1 MAHILYIGPDSPY
14 STSRHR
20 ADALVRTGA
29 AIQLL
34 DPTEAMRPHL
44 ASRFVSKFHYETGY
58 TFFESKVCI
67 WLESVLPKISTPD
80 VVWVDG
86 GEYIGT
92 RALRRIRE
100 FGVPVVLYNLD
111 DPTGSRDRRR
121 FALTRRAIPHY
132 DLCVSVRRETV
143 SEMAALGAPHVLQVW
158 RSYDEVEHAPF
169 ADPSQIPEQ
178 FRSEV
183 SFIGTWISG
192 ERRDEFLAGLAD
204 RNIPIAIWG
213 NRWEKAPLWNRLRPF
228 WRGGGLAGRD
238 YVAAIQ
244 GAHICLGMLSK
255 GNRDLHTQRSAEIP
269 FAGGLF
275 CAERTS
281 EHQALYV
288 DGVEAVFWDD
298 LEECA
303 AICRRL
309 LNDTEERERIRRAGM
324 RKVRDL
330 RIGNEDICRQI
341 LGELGRIT
349 MPHTTSPGAHT
360 L

>member
-1 MAHILYIGPDSPY
+1 MNILYIGPGSPF

-20 ADALVRTGA
+20 ADALARTGA

-34 DPTEAMRPHL
+34 DPIEAMRPHL
-44 ASRFVSKFHYETGY
+44 ASRFISKFHYETGY
-58 TFFESKVCI
+58 TFFESKVCA
-67 WLESVLPKISTPD
+67 WLDSALPKISAPD

-86 GEYIGT
+86 GEYIGI
-92 RALRRIRE
+92 RALRRLRE
-100 FGVPVVLYNLD
+100 VGGPIVLYNLD

-121 FALTRRAIPHY
+121 FTLTRRAMPHY
-132 DLCVSVRRETV
+132 DLCVSVRKETV

-169 ADPSQIPEQ
+169 EDSTQIPEQ

-183 SFIGTWISG
+183 SFVGTWISG
-192 ERRDEFLAGLAD
+192 ERRDEFLAGLVD

-228 WRGGGLAGRD
+228 WRSAGLAGRD

-244 GAHICLGMLSK
+244 GSKICLGMLSK

-281 EHQALYV
+281 EHQTLYV
-288 DGVEAVFWDD
+288 DGVEAVLWDD

-309 LNDTEERERIRRAGM
+309 LNNTEERERIRRAGM

-341 LGELGRIT
+341 LGELARVSSAKGVPPRASI
-349 MPHTTSPGAHT
+349 